1 MENNKIE
8 NKKSIDFLSDYS
20 WKGKDREQIIQEMEL
35 EDYEQKYLD
44 QAIQE
49 LVAEG
54 KYTGYHLDRR
64 ILLLID
70 MHEDE
75 DDFDEDDV
83 VYIR

>member
-8 NKKSIDFLSDYS
+8 NKKSIEFLSDYS
-20 WKGKDREQIIQEMEL
+20 WKGKDREQIIQEMGL

-44 QAIQE
+44 QAMQE

>member
-1 MENNKIE
+1 ME

-20 WKGKDREQIIQEMEL
+20 WKGKDREQIIKEMEL
-35 EDYEQKYLD
+35 EDYEQKYLN
-44 QAIQE
+44 QAMKE
-49 LVAEG
+49 LAAEE
-54 KYTGYHLDRR
+54 KYTGYDLDRR

>member
-44 QAIQE
+44 LAMQE

-70 MHEDE
+70 MHEDD

>member
-20 WKGKDREQIIQEMEL
+20 WKGKDREQIIHEMEL

-44 QAIQE
+44 QAMQE

-83 VYIR
+83 IYIR

>member
-1 MENNKIE
+1 ME
-8 NKKSIDFLSDYS
+8 NKKSIDFLSDLS
-20 WKGKDREQIIQEMEL
+20 WKGKDREQIIKEMEL
-35 EDYEQKYLD
+35 EDYEQKYLN
-44 QAIQE
+44 QAMKE
-49 LVAEG
+49 LAAEG
-54 KYTGYHLDRR
+54 KYTGYDLDRR

>member
-1 MENNKIE
+1 ME

-20 WKGKDREQIIQEMEL
+20 WKGKDREQIIKEMEL
-35 EDYEQKYLD
+35 EDYEQKYLN
-44 QAIQE
+44 QAMKE
-49 LVAEG
+49 LAAEG
-54 KYTGYHLDRR
+54 KYTGYDLDRR

>member
-8 NKKSIDFLSDYS
+8 NKKSIDFLLNYS
-20 WKGKDREQIIQEMEL
+20 WRGKDREQIIKEMEL

-44 QAIQE
+44 QAIKE
-49 LVAEG
+49 LAAEG
-54 KYTGYHLDRR
+54 KYTGYDLDRR